1 MVESKQKSFLFGT
14 DISAGAAPKRR
25 FAFYLWNYG
34 LLSLSAAGI
43 CVITLQL
50 AIGVYT
56 SEIFSDYF
64 SHPLILLLNF
74 LPILL
79 LTFLAYAATNRAW
92 AAFLIT
98 SAVFVTA
105 AVGNF
110 YKLKFRNDP
119 FSLLG
124 WDGSAYMKLTNSYR
138 DELPV
143 VNSNGFYLDNG
154 EVATELSDGL
164 SDKKDQFDCIQYY
177 IRKHF
182 YYSEVAS

>member
-1 MVESKQKSFLFGT
+1 MVESKRKSFLFGT

-34 LLSLSAAGI
+34 LL
-43 CVITLQL
+43 TLL
-50 AIGVYT
+50 C
-56 SEIFSDYF
+56 
-64 SHPLILLLNF
+64 
-74 LPILL
+74 
-79 LTFLAYAATNRAW
+79 
-92 AAFLIT
+92 
-98 SAVFVTA
+98 
-105 AVGNF
+105 
-110 YKLKFRNDP
+110 
-119 FSLLG
+119 
-124 WDGSAYMKLTNSYR
+124 WDGPAYMKLTNSYR

>member
-56 SEIFSDYF
+56 SEI
-64 SHPLILLLNF
+64 
-74 LPILL
+74 
-79 LTFLAYAATNRAW
+79 
-92 AAFLIT
+92 
-98 SAVFVTA
+98 
-105 AVGNF
+105 
-110 YKLKFRNDP
+110 